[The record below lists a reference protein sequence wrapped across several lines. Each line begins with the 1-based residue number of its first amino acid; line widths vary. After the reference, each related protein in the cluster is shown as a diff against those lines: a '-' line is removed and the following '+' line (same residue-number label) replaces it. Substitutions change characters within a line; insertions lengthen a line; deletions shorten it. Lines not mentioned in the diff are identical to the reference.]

1 MPDYYYTIESKQRAE
16 LKIEK
21 SRFLATV
28 FSVSSVGEAKEAL
41 DSVKV
46 EFHDARHNCFAYRIG
61 PRGME
66 FRAADDGEPSG
77 TGGKPILFA
86 IKKYEFSDII
96 VVVTRYFGGKK
107 LGKGGLARA
116 YGDTAEEALKL
127 CTPKKI
133 DITRRVRVFC
143 TYEEINI
150 IKRLLDEYAVSYEE
164 VYTDNIDI
172 TANIPSSKVE
182 DFVKAIEIKTF
193 ARAGTRILDES

>member
-1 MPDYYYTIESKQRAE
+1 MADYYFTIESWQRAE

-21 SRFLATV
+21 SRFLATAFPAPTV
-28 FSVSSVGEAKEAL
+28 EEAKEAL

-61 PRGME
+61 PKGME
-66 FRAADDGEPSG
+66 FRAADDGEPNG

-86 IKKYEFSDII
+86 IKKFEFSDII

-133 DITRRVRVFC
+133 DITQKVKVFC
-143 TYEEINI
+143 TYEEINV
-150 IKRLLDEYAVSYEE
+150 IKRILDEYAVSYDET
-164 VYTDNIDI
+164 YTDSIDI
-172 TANIPSSKVE
+172 TANIPISKVE
-182 DFVKAIEIKTF
+182 EFVQTVDVKTY
-193 ARAGTRILDES
+193 ARAGTRVLE